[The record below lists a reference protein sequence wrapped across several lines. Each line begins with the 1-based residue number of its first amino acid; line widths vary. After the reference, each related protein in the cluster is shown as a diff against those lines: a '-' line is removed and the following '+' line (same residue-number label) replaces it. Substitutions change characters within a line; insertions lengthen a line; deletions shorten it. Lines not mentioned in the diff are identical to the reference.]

1 MYFSHAKQQAC
12 TFGITINKKSVV
24 CSSNLLSFSFFS
36 LASLFKKNPQINK
49 LRQKRGKNCG
59 DGLTT
64 KINKLVYSVNLSTVF
79 SPKSQQT
86 LQSLHPGLYLLNWW
100 DDQDHLG
107 NYKFIETVLFQASQ
121 FYPLILITPNHP
133 TSSSHIT
140 WKV

>member
-12 TFGITINKKSVV
+12 TFGITINKRSVV

-49 LRQKRGKNCG
+49 LIQKRGKIVVMA
-59 DGLTT
+59 LLQ
-64 KINKLVYSVNLSTVF
+64 NKLVYSVNLSTVF

-86 LQSLHPGLYLLNWW
+86 LQSLHPGLDLLNWW